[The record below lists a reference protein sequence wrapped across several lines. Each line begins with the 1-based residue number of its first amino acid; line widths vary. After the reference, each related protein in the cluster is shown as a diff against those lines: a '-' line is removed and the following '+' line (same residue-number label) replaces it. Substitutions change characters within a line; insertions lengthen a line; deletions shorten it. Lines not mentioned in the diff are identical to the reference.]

1 MGQSIKK
8 RHPAS
13 SAYATALLEVGQET
27 GESEAFAEQLAAF
40 ASSLESNALFRVFFE
55 SPKISRTDKKAA
67 LERALSGLV
76 SKPILNLLRILI
88 DRGRQECYGEISA
101 TFDELFDEVRGRSHV
116 RIVSAKPISAP
127 AKERLVA
134 LLHERFGREIIAAD
148 SADPALLGG
157 MTVRIGDTVIDGSL
171 RTKLNNVRGAITAP
185 RLGRKLFE

>member
-13 SAYATALLEVGQET
+13 GAYATALLEVGQET
-27 GESEAFAEQLAAF
+27 GESEAFAAQLAAF
-40 ASSLESNALFRVFFE
+40 AASLEANPMFRVFFE
-55 SPKISRTDKKAA
+55 SPKISRPDKKAA

-76 SKPILNLLRILI
+76 AKPVLNLLQILI
-88 DRGRQECYGEISA
+88 DRGRQECYGEIA
-101 TFDELFDEVRGRSHV
+101 ETFDELFDELRGRTYV
-116 RIVSAKPISAP
+116 RIVSAMPISEP
-127 AKERLVA
+127 AKQRLVT
-134 LLHERFGREIIAAD
+134 LLHDRLSREIIAVD